1 MISVRVVL
9 MILALGCFMIA
20 AAGVIWPRGVNFV
33 AMGLFL
39 WALSTLLAAHP

>member
-1 MISVRVVL
+1 MITVHL
-9 MILALGCFMIA
+9 LLIILALVCFLIA

-39 WALSTLLAAHP
+39 WALSTLLTR